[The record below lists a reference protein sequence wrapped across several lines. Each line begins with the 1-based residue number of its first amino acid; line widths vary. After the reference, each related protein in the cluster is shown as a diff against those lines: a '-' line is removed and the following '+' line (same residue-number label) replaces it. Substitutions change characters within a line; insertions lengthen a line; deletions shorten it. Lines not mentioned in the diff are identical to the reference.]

1 MYFIKTPEILKRLYP
16 RQVWSLPET
25 RKEIF
30 LTFDDGPTPSITD
43 WTLKE
48 LKKFGAKA
56 TFFLVGQ
63 NAEKYPDLIEAI
75 RKEGHSIGNH
85 TYKHLNGWSTNTNA
99 YIKDILRC
107 NEIVDSKL
115 FRPPYGRITKS
126 QTSIMLNR
134 YQVVMWDVLSGDF
147 DQTITKERCLKN
159 VLNNTQAGSIIV
171 FHDSVKAADRM
182 QYALPRV
189 LEYYAKKG
197 FAFSPL
203 SVN

>member
-1 MYFIKTPEILKRLYP
+1 M
-16 RQVWSLPET
+16 
-25 RKEIF
+25 
-30 LTFDDGPTPSITD
+30 
-43 WTLKE
+43 
-48 LKKFGAKA
+48 
-56 TFFLVGQ
+56 
-63 NAEKYPDLIEAI
+63 EKYPDLIEAI

>member
-85 TYKHLNGWSTNTNA
+85 TYKHLNGWSTTTNA

-107 NEIVDSKL
+107 HEIVDSKL

-159 VLNNTQAGSIIV
+159 VLNHTQAGSIIV

-197 FAFSPL
+197 YAFSPL
-203 SVN
+203 SIN

>member
-16 RQVWSLPET
+16 RQVWSFPET
-25 RKEIF
+25 QKKIY

-63 NAEKYPDLIEAI
+63 NAERHPEMVAAI
-75 RKEGHSIGNH
+75 RKEGHVVGNH
-85 TYKHLNGWSTNTNA
+85 TYKHLNGWSTSNNA
-99 YIKDILRC
+99 YIKDILKC
-107 NEIVDSKL
+107 DEIVASKL

-134 YQVVMWDVLSGDF
+134 YKVVMWDVLSGDF
-147 DQTITKERCLKN
+147 DRTITKERCLKN
-159 VLNNTQAGSIIV
+159 VLENTQPGSIIV

-182 QYALPRV
+182 QYTLPRV
-189 LEYYAKKG
+189 LEYYSDRNFS
-197 FAFSPL
+197 FAPL
-203 SVN
+203 TVN

>member
-85 TYKHLNGWSTNTNA
+85 TYKHLNGWSTTTNA

-107 NEIVDSKL
+107 HEIVDSKL

-159 VLNNTQAGSIIV
+159 VLNHTQAGSIIV

-197 FAFSPL
+197 YAFSPL

>member
-16 RQVWSLPET
+16 RQVWSVPEDQ
-25 RKEIF
+25 KKLY
-30 LTFDDGPTPSITD
+30 LTFDDGPTPSISD
-43 WTLKE
+43 WTLRE

-63 NAEKYPDLIEAI
+63 NAERYPDIVQAI
-75 RKEGHSIGNH
+75 VNEGHAIGNH
-85 TYKHLNGWSTNTNA
+85 TYKHLNGWSTSTNA

-107 NEIVDSKL
+107 DEIVASKL

-134 YQVVMWDVLSGDF
+134 YKVIMWDVLSGDF
-147 DQTITKERCLKN
+147 DRTITKERCLKN
-159 VLNNTQAGSIIV
+159 VLDNTQPGSIIV

-182 QYALPRV
+182 QHALPRV
-189 LEYYAKKG
+189 LEYYSERK
-197 FAFSPL
+197 FSFEPMT
-203 SVN
+203 VH

>member
-85 TYKHLNGWSTNTNA
+85 TYKHLNGWSTTTNA

-107 NEIVDSKL
+107 HEIVDSKL

-159 VLNNTQAGSIIV
+159 VLNHTQAGSIIV

-203 SVN
+203 SIN